1 MLNIARKVP
10 CLISCRQF
18 STSSIAFAKKKANK
32 KDESTEK
39 VLLGRPSNN
48 LSMGVVG
55 LPNIGY

>member
-1 MLNIARKVP
+1 MLNITRKAP
-10 CLISCRQF
+10 CLISHRQF

-32 KDESTEK
+32 KDEITEK